1 VRRLRIVCVLLVT
14 IFAALALSIA
24 LENPG
29 SSAAAQSQS
38 RTRSA
43 ASTPVVAL
51 APAAASI
58 PVASNGITPTIV
70 ASNIAVRT
78 LAAAPQ
84 VIESVAR
91 STSTNSAGTGAEQIF
106 LTSADTPNK
115 VFSFLS
121 PASSKAAMAGAASP
135 AKLPMT
141 TVAGIGVAG
150 SVGDGGVATSA
161 QLDLNFS
168 DITVRSGVA
177 VASDATIYIADSG
190 NATIRMVAGPASS
203 EPGIIRSVAG
213 RWAPR
218 QNVELSEPMG
228 IALDRAGNLF
238 IADSGANA
246 IDVLYGAS
254 SPKAGQLETL
264 AHMVAPGSVA
274 TTLDGGTV
282 FASSP
287 QTGVILAV
295 NTKTRAIRTLAI
307 NPSALFAS
315 AQNRS
320 STSSVRITP
329 TGIAVDGGGNLF
341 VSYSDPG
348 ASYDEILRLD
358 AFSSKVTLAARG
370 LSSPGDISFD
380 AKGNLFVANQGL
392 RDVVRF
398 NLLGVPATGVTL
410 TAPVPDCTDSATIFC
425 DQLIGGTSATQSFE
439 LTNNTATPISG
450 ITTSFLTG
458 NTGDFALANSS
469 CSATLAATSSCA
481 FNIAFTP
488 TANASAFQSDDGTTC
503 SSSATANSRC
513 STFTVNYTG
522 AITPLATAVTGIA
535 DDFQIV
541 CVTSTSTSCVNVPP
555 DSVFDTTTILQGG
568 FATYQLQIVPD
579 STFSG
584 PVTLVC
590 PSNLP
595 VSPSGSVGS
604 PTTCGLSSGT
614 SVSEPLQT
622 TLVVNVVPGTPLPFN
637 MTIQTTTTLGTQTP
651 PSATPPPAAKR
662 GFSLLGFLAGR
673 SNRSG
678 GTGSGPTA
686 LTTVAAGTSIASPA
700 PAFATARFLALLIA
714 CSLFIFTLTR
724 QKTFLRRHPAAAIF
738 ALALII
744 ATVVGCGGSSKSKGV
759 IPFTPTGTFS
769 LTVQGSAQ
777 GGARGYTCTLIVAS
791 N

>member
-1 VRRLRIVCVLLVT
+1 VRRLRIVCVLVVT

-38 RTRSA
+38 QARSA
-43 ASTPVVAL
+43 AGTPTTAL
-51 APAAASI
+51 APAATSTL
-58 PVASNGITPTIV
+58 VASNGIAPTMV
-70 ASNIAVRT
+70 ASNIGVRT
-78 LAAAPQ
+78 LAAAAQ
-84 VIESVAR
+84 TSEIVAR
-91 STSTNSAGTGAEQIF
+91 STSPNSAATTAEQLF

-115 VFSFLS
+115 VFSFLL
-121 PASSKAAMAGAASP
+121 PASSKSAIATAARP
-135 AKLPMT
+135 AKLLMT
-141 TVAGIGVAG
+141 TVAGIGEVG

-168 DITVRSGVA
+168 DITARSGVA
-177 VASDATIYIADSG
+177 VAPDGAVYIADSG
-190 NATIRMVAGPASS
+190 NATIRVVAGPASS

-238 IADSGANA
+238 IADSSANA

-254 SPKAGQLETL
+254 SPKAGQLETV
-264 AHMVAPGSVA
+264 AHMVAPGSIA
-274 TTLDGGTV
+274 TTLDGGTL

-287 QTGVILAV
+287 QTGVILAI
-295 NTKTRAIRTLAI
+295 NTQTRAIRTLAI
-307 NPSALFAS
+307 NPSALFAP
-315 AQNRS
+315 AQQRS
-320 STSSVRITP
+320 SSSSARITP
-329 TGIAVDGGGNLF
+329 AGIAVDGGGNLF
-341 VSYSDPG
+341 VAYSDPG

-358 AFSSKVTLAARG
+358 ALSAKVTVVARG

-380 AKGNLFVANQGL
+380 AKGNLFVANQGM
-392 RDVVRF
+392 RDVVKF

-410 TAPVPDCTDSATIFC
+410 TAPVPNCTDSATIFC
-425 DQLIGGTSATQSFE
+425 DQLIGGTSPAQSFE
-439 LTNNTATPISG
+439 LTNNTATQISG
-450 ITTSFLTG
+450 ITPSFLTG
-458 NTGDFALANSS
+458 DSGDFAVSNSS
-469 CSATLAATSSCA
+469 CSATLVANSSCV

-488 TANASAFQSDDGTTC
+488 TANASAFQSNDGTTC
-503 SSSATANSRC
+503 SASATANSRC
-513 STFTVNYTG
+513 SAFTINYTG
-522 AITPLATAVTGIA
+522 ATTPLATAVTGIA

-541 CVTSTSTSCVNVPP
+541 CVTSTTTSCVDVPP
-555 DSVFDTTTILQGG
+555 DSVFDKTTILQGG
-568 FATYQLQIVPD
+568 FATFQLQIVPD

-595 VSPSGSVGS
+595 VSPIGSVGS
-604 PTTCGLSSGT
+604 PTTCGLSLGT

-622 TLVVNVVPGTPLPFN
+622 TLVVNVVAGTPLPFN

-651 PSATPPPAAKR
+651 PSTTPPPAAKR
-662 GFSLLGFLAGR
+662 GFSLLGLLAGR
-673 SNRSG
+673 SNGSG
-678 GTGSGPTA
+678 GTGSGPTT
-686 LTTVAAGTSIASPA
+686 LTPAAAKTSMPV
-700 PAFATARFLALLIA
+700 FATARFLAPLIA
-714 CSLFIFTLTR
+714 CSLFVFALTR
-724 QKTFLRRHPAAAIF
+724 QKRFLRRHPAAAIF

-744 ATVVGCGGSSKSKGV
+744 ATVVGCGGSSNSKGT

-777 GGARGYTCTLIVAS
+777 EGARGYTCTLIVAS

>member
-1 VRRLRIVCVLLVT
+1 
-14 IFAALALSIA
+14 
-24 LENPG
+24 
-29 SSAAAQSQS
+29 
-38 RTRSA
+38 
-43 ASTPVVAL
+43 
-51 APAAASI
+51 
-58 PVASNGITPTIV
+58 
-70 ASNIAVRT
+70 
-78 LAAAPQ
+78 
-84 VIESVAR
+84 
-91 STSTNSAGTGAEQIF
+91 
-106 LTSADTPNK
+106 
-115 VFSFLS
+115 
-121 PASSKAAMAGAASP
+121 MA
-135 AKLPMT
+135 
-141 TVAGIGVAG
+141 TVAGIGEAG

-161 QLDLNFS
+161 QLDLNFA
-168 DITVRSGVA
+168 DITARSGVA
-177 VASDATIYIADSG
+177 VAPDGTIYIADSG
-190 NATIRMVAGPASS
+190 NATIRLVAGPASS

-218 QNVELSEPMG
+218 QNVELSEPLG

-264 AHMVAPGSVA
+264 AHIVAPGSVA
-274 TTLDGGTV
+274 TTLDGVTV

-287 QTGVILAV
+287 QTGVVLAI
-295 NTKTRAIRTLAI
+295 NTQTRAIRPLAI
-307 NPSALFAS
+307 NPSALFAA

-320 STSSVRITP
+320 SASSARITP
-329 TGIAVDGGGNLF
+329 TGLAVDGGGNVF
-341 VSYSDPG
+341 IAYSNPG
-348 ASYDEILRLD
+348 ASYDEILRFD
-358 AFSSKVTLAARG
+358 AFSSKVTLAARD

-392 RDVVRF
+392 REIVKF

-410 TAPVPDCTDSATIFC
+410 TAPVPNCTDSATLFC

-450 ITTSFLTG
+450 ITPSFLTG
-458 NTGDFALANSS
+458 NSGDFAVANSS
-469 CSATLAATSSCA
+469 CSATLAAASSCA
-481 FNIAFTP
+481 FNIVFTP
-488 TANASAFQSDDGTTC
+488 TANASAFQSNDGTTC

-522 AITPLATAVTGIA
+522 ALTPLATALTGIA
-535 DDFQIV
+535 DDFQIG
-541 CVTSTSTSCVNVPP
+541 CVTSTTTSCVNVPP

-595 VSPSGSVGS
+595 VSPAGSLGS

-614 SVSEPLQT
+614 TVSEPLQT
-622 TLVVNVVPGTPLPFN
+622 MLIVNVVAGTPVPFN
-637 MTIQTTTTLGTQTP
+637 MTIQTTTTLGTQTLP
-651 PSATPPPAAKR
+651 PSTPPPAAR
-662 GFSLLGFLAGR
+662 HGFSLPGLLAGR
-673 SNRSG
+673 SNGGG
-678 GTGSGPTA
+678 GTGSGSTA
-686 LTTVAAGTSIASPA
+686 LTTIAAKAPV

-714 CSLFIFTLTR
+714 CSLFIFTLSR
-724 QKTFLRRHPAAAIF
+724 HNTFLRRHPAAAIF

-744 ATVVGCGGSSKSKGV
+744 ATVVGCGGGPKSKGT

-777 GGARGYTCTLIVAS
+777 GGARGYTCTLIVAAEK
-791 N
+791 

>member
-1 VRRLRIVCVLLVT
+1 VRRLRIVCVLVVT
-14 IFAALALSIA
+14 VFAALALNIA

-29 SSAAAQSQS
+29 SSAAAQTQSQA
-38 RTRSA
+38 RSA
-43 ASTPVVAL
+43 AATPATTLVPAAAAS
-51 APAAASI
+51 APAASNKI
-58 PVASNGITPTIV
+58 PPTIL
-70 ASNIAVRT
+70 ASNIGVRT
-78 LAAAPQ
+78 LAAARPTSET
-84 VIESVAR
+84 IAGLPS
-91 STSTNSAGTGAEQIF
+91 STASASTEQLL

-115 VFSFLS
+115 VFSFLL
-121 PASSKAAMAGAASP
+121 PASSKSAMTAAASP
-135 AKLPMT
+135 AKFMT
-141 TVAGIGVAG
+141 TVAGIGEVG
-150 SVGDGGVATSA
+150 SVGDGGIATSA

-168 DITVRSGVA
+168 DITMRSGVA
-177 VASDATIYIADSG
+177 VTPDGTIYIADSG

-218 QNVELSEPMG
+218 QNVELNEPMG

-246 IDVLYGAS
+246 IDILYGPS
-254 SPKAGQLETL
+254 SPKSGQLETI

-274 TTLDGGTV
+274 ITLDGGTV

-287 QTGVILAV
+287 QTGIILAV
-295 NTKTRAIRTLAI
+295 NTQTHAIRTLAM
-307 NPSALFAS
+307 NPAALFGS
-315 AQNRS
+315 AQQRS
-320 STSSVRITP
+320 SIGSPRITP
-329 TGIAVDGGGNLF
+329 TGLAVDGGGNLF
-341 VSYSDPG
+341 VAYSDPT

-358 AFSSKVTLAARG
+358 AFSAKVTLAARG

-380 AKGNLFVANQGL
+380 AKGNLFVANQGM

-410 TAPVPDCTDSATIFC
+410 TAPVPKCTDSATLFC
-425 DQLIGGTSATQSFE
+425 DQLIGGTSPTQSFE
-439 LTNNTATPISG
+439 LTNNTPTEISG
-450 ITTSFLTG
+450 ITPGFLTG
-458 NTGDFALANSS
+458 NTGDFAVSSSS
-469 CSATLAATSSCA
+469 CGATLAASSNCA

-488 TANASAFQSDDGTTC
+488 TANASAFQSNDGTTC
-503 SSSATANSRC
+503 SASATANSRC
-513 STFTVNYTG
+513 SAFTVNYTG
-522 AITPLATAVTGIA
+522 AIIPLATAVTGIA

-541 CVTSTSTSCVNVPP
+541 CVTSTTTSCVDVPP
-555 DSVFDTTTILQGG
+555 DSVFDKTTILQGG
-568 FATYQLQIVPD
+568 FATFQLQIVPD

-595 VSPSGSVGS
+595 VSPIGSLGS
-604 PTTCGLSSGT
+604 PTTCGLSLGT

-622 TLVVNVVPGTPLPFN
+622 TLVVNVVPRTPLPFN

-662 GFSLLGFLAGR
+662 SFSLLGLLASR
-673 SNRSG
+673 SNGSG
-678 GTGSGPTA
+678 GTG
-686 LTTVAAGTSIASPA
+686 ASPA
-700 PAFATARFLALLIA
+700 APKTIVAKRPMPAFVTNRFFALLIA
-714 CSLFIFTLTR
+714 CSLFIFTVTK

-738 ALALII
+738 VLALII
-744 ATVVGCGGSSKSKGV
+744 ATVVGCGGNSNSKGT
-759 IPFTPTGTFS
+759 IPFTPTGTFN

-777 GGARGYTCTLIVAS
+777 NGARGYTCTLIVAS